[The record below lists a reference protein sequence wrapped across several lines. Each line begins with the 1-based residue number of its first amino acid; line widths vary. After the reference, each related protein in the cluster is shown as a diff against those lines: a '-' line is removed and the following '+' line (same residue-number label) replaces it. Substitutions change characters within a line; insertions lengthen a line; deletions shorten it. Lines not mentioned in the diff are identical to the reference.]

1 MKKSVGEEV
10 YSFLKSFPTDVLIQ
24 VVRAVHP
31 DAKILEIEHNIV
43 LQGKRKEW
51 QIVSG
56 DQRTLY
62 ATLSLIGE
70 REAWL
75 NAVQRVC
82 KEKWPMAAREIIQE
96 GV

>member
-1 MKKSVGEEV
+1 MRKSVGEEV
-10 YSFLKSFPTDVLIQ
+10 YSFFKSLPTDVLVQI
-24 VVRAVHP
+24 VKAEHP
-31 DAKILEIEHNIV
+31 DAKILEIEHNMV

-56 DQRTLY
+56 DQRTVY
-62 ATLSLIGE
+62 ATLSLMGE

-75 NAVQRVC
+75 NAVQRLC
-82 KEKWPMAAREIIQE
+82 REKWPMAAREIIQE